1 MNHFSQKTMLI
12 KTLPITLGLLLFLLT
27 INTLNAQ
34 TSIASNE
41 ALAQKVNVVEDILR
55 KILFDKT
62 SNSRNVFIW
71 NSNKIETIIND
82 QGILFTVNKVDA
94 LSEIVVVDGIGS
106 IDVKKNDTQS
116 TITLDMKEE
125 TKDKTVSNKDVK
137 KNTLEDLIPKIEDFF
152 ADYIMLLRELPDEA
166 SVTIL
171 IQNNKARYVFRSNN
185 NENIFGRS
193 TYKINDDQEKE
204 LRASVRMKD
213 VRALTQGRINRKEFN
228 TTISVE
234 ISSPK
239 ETPTDVA
246 IFNNIF
252 ETLYNQKNTT
262 DYFISEPV
270 VYSDLGNIGYRFS
283 LEFYSAYREGDK
295 FRIVAEK
302 NSPYVTQLEKDQF
315 VLDTYP
321 KWKQNFID
329 NLADYAIT
337 VKSFENDR
345 NITFEV
351 KLPSCPSFEEKM
363 HNQLNISFTTKNLE
377 EYRSGKISTDKFK
390 KAMSIQEIGKK

>member
-1 MNHFSQKTMLI
+1 MNHFSQKTML
-12 KTLPITLGLLLFLLT
+12 KRTLPITLGLLLFLLA

-34 TSIASNE
+34 SSIANNE

-94 LSEIVVVDGIGS
+94 LSEIVVVDGIRS

-125 TKDKTVSNKDVK
+125 TNKNEAKKTS
-137 KNTLEDLIPKIEDFF
+137 LEDLKPKIEEFF

-193 TYKINDDQEKE
+193 TFNSNEQNEKE

-213 VRALTQGRINRKEFN
+213 VRALNQGRINRDEFN
-228 TTISVE
+228 KTISYE
-234 ISSPK
+234 ISLPK
-239 ETPTDVA
+239 ETPTDVT

-252 ETLYNQKNTT
+252 ETLYSQKNTT
-262 DYFISEPV
+262 TYFISEPIV
-270 VYSDLGNIGYRFS
+270 FSDLGSIGYRFS
-283 LEFYSAYREGDK
+283 LELYSAYREGDK

-315 VLDTYP
+315 VLDTYS

-337 VKSFENDR
+337 VKSFEKDR

-363 HNQLNISFTTKNLE
+363 PNQLNISLTTKNLE
-377 EYRSGKISTDKFK
+377 DYRSGKMSADKFK
-390 KAMSIQEIGKK
+390 KAMSIQEIGK

>member
-1 MNHFSQKTMLI
+1 
-12 KTLPITLGLLLFLLT
+12 
-27 INTLNAQ
+27 
-34 TSIASNE
+34 
-41 ALAQKVNVVEDILR
+41 
-55 KILFDKT
+55 
-62 SNSRNVFIW
+62 
-71 NSNKIETIIND
+71 
-82 QGILFTVNKVDA
+82 
-94 LSEIVVVDGIGS
+94 
-106 IDVKKNDTQS
+106 
-116 TITLDMKEE
+116 
-125 TKDKTVSNKDVK
+125 
-137 KNTLEDLIPKIEDFF
+137 
-152 ADYIMLLRELPDEA
+152 MLLRELPDEA

-193 TYKINDDQEKE
+193 TFNSNEQNEKE

-213 VRALTQGRINRKEFN
+213 VRALNQGRINRDEFN
-228 TTISVE
+228 KTISYE
-234 ISSPK
+234 ISLPK
-239 ETPTDVA
+239 ETPTDVT

-252 ETLYNQKNTT
+252 ETLYSQKNTT
-262 DYFISEPV
+262 TYFISEPI
-270 VYSDLGNIGYRFS
+270 VYSDLGSIGYRFS
-283 LEFYSAYREGDK
+283 LELYSAYREGDK

-329 NLADYAIT
+329 NLADYAINI
-337 VKSFENDR
+337 KSFDKDR

-363 HNQLNISFTTKNLE
+363 PNQLNISLTTKNLE
-377 EYRSGKISTDKFK
+377 DYRSGKMSADKFK